1 MVDDTH
7 LHTQTPRRQ
16 RFRIKELAQGRGW
29 SKDDLARKSG
39 VKFSTVQRIWQNR
52 TANPLYDTLKAL
64 AEALEVTVDELEQK
78 TPPQVDGSIRAPEH
92 NDR

>member
-1 MVDDTH
+1 MIDDVH
-7 LHTQTPRRQ
+7 PHTQTPRKQ
-16 RFRIKELAQGRGW
+16 RFRVKELAQSRGW

-64 AEALEVTVDELEQK
+64 ALALEVTVDELEQK
-78 TPPQVDGSIRAPEH
+78 DPSQLDERIPALNRKNV
-92 NDR
+92 